1 MNIDALI
8 VEDNVSW
15 QTLLREILEDLGLT
29 VDTAATAAEAL
40 ALIRTKAYRIAVVDL
55 SLNPIDHH
63 NQDGLRVLDSMRQYN
78 PACTAIMLTGY
89 ATVEIA
95 VSVLT
100 ERGAY
105 SCLRKETFTRS
116 SFRTLLQQALA
127 TASIT
132 PRGATEGIEAPA
144 NGITPAAEITEK
156 PARGRALV
164 VDDDA
169 GWRSI
174 LAELVE
180 EAGYTVRLCNGF
192 GEALGCLGRERFD
205 VAIVD
210 LVLSGTVR
218 PQTASA
224 SDHVARFDALR
235 LLTSARASGIRTIV
249 VSGMASLSEIEGIY
263 SEYGVFAC
271 LEKQTMDRGAFLRT
285 LDAVHADKH
294 SDSELDQLTDRERQI
309 LGLLAQ
315 GMTNKEIAETL
326 VISTNT
332 VKRHLKAV
340 FSKLGIR
347 TRSAAV
353 TKALGAGITAWHE
366 PPKSPAQP

>member
-29 VDTAATAAEAL
+29 VDTAASAAEAL

-132 PRGATEGIEAPA
+132 TRGATEGIEAPA
-144 NGITPAAEITEK
+144 NGIMPAAEITEK
-156 PARGRALV
+156 PVRGRALV

-180 EAGYTVRLCNGF
+180 EAGYTVRLCNG
-192 GEALGCLGRERFD
+192 
-205 VAIVD
+205 
-210 LVLSGTVR
+210 
-218 PQTASA
+218 
-224 SDHVARFDALR
+224 
-235 LLTSARASGIRTIV
+235 
-249 VSGMASLSEIEGIY
+249 
-263 SEYGVFAC
+263 
-271 LEKQTMDRGAFLRT
+271 
-285 LDAVHADKH
+285 
-294 SDSELDQLTDRERQI
+294 
-309 LGLLAQ
+309 
-315 GMTNKEIAETL
+315 
-326 VISTNT
+326 
-332 VKRHLKAV
+332 
-340 FSKLGIR
+340 
-347 TRSAAV
+347 
-353 TKALGAGITAWHE
+353 
-366 PPKSPAQP
+366 